1 MAPEQ
6 AMGKPVDHR
15 ADVYALGLTMYEL
28 LAGQAPFAAA
38 DAISLVV
45 KNLQEPLPDL
55 RLTGVGLPEELVH
68 LVEMMAVKDPDQRI
82 QSCDAVIAALDAIE
96 TEIRDGGADNSVPT
110 HKVPPTR
117 LHDKLQEHA
126 NVNAEAS
133 GNAVASALPP
143 RDQTAPRKS
152 TPMLL
157 GAAGLLVLSGAVV
170 AFVVHSSSHSDVI
183 SPKPPEVVTPPEV
196 KNNPPAALLKP
207 PAPLNN
213 PPPLVAPTGPLRV
226 AVLKF
231 KNIGNDTKLAP
242 LEAGVGETAVTKLAG
257 TKGVSLI
264 ERADLDSDIGEI
276 DKRGD
281 VHFDAATVARSG
293 QLKGIEVA
301 VQGGFQRA
309 GKEVRITARLVK
321 VENGEI
327 LSTFAVTHSVHD
339 LFGAQDALADG
350 LLPKLK
356 ELARK

>member
-1 MAPEQ
+1 M
-6 AMGKPVDHR
+6 R
-15 ADVYALGLTMYEL
+15 R
-28 LAGQAPFAAA
+28 F
-38 DAISLVV
+38 
-45 KNLQEPLPDL
+45 
-55 RLTGVGLPEELVH
+55 R
-68 LVEMMAVKDPDQRI
+68 
-82 QSCDAVIAALDAIE
+82 C
-96 TEIRDGGADNSVPT
+96 
-110 HKVPPTR
+110 
-117 LHDKLQEHA
+117 
-126 NVNAEAS
+126 
-133 GNAVASALPP
+133 AVASALPL
-143 RDQTAPRKS
+143 RDQTAPKKS
-152 TPMLL
+152 ATPLLL
-157 GAAGLLVLSGAVV
+157 GGVGVLVMAGAVV
-170 AFVVHSSSHSDVI
+170 AFVLHGSHPPDVP
-183 SPKPPEVVTPPEV
+183 PKTPDVVTQPPV
-196 KNNPPAALLKP
+196 KTEPQAALIKHD
-207 PAPLNN
+207 
-213 PPPLVAPTGPLRV
+213 PPPVVAPTGPLRV

-231 KNIGNDTKLAP
+231 KNVGNDAKLAP

-264 ERADLDSDIGEI
+264 ERADLDSDIGEL

-281 VHFDAATVARSG
+281 VHFDAATVARAG